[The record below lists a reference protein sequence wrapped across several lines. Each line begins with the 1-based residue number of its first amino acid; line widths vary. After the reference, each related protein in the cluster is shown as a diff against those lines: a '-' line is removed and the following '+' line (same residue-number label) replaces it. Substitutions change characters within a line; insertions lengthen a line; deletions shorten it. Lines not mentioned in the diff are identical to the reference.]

1 MKHVGTRAVARLGVC
16 VCAGRFS
23 VALVIVVVIVVVV
36 GEGVVL
42 LTN

>member
-23 VALVIVVVIVVVV
+23 VALVIVVVIVVV